1 METHRSD
8 NMRIMNENVSLLKEI
23 NELRREMKLARQRE
37 RAARLGGALPTQH
50 PRRRFRRL
58 PAGSRGSARNLKP
71 QSSDIDL
78 SADAAREIDMQR
90 NELAKLRLDN
100 ELKTSRIA
108 ELERSLG
115 GGFGRPGSGRA
126 RLAPL
131 EAAGAPPPGMNEEAA
146 AARIQAGFRGYAA
159 RRETST
165 MREENRAATKIQAAH
180 RGRAARRRVA
190 TPAGRGGGN
199 RLRRWTKRIPS
210 APWERR
216 RDRML

>member
-37 RAARLGGALPTQH
+37 RAAGLEALSRRSTPAAGRLPRGEAGAL
-50 PRRRFRRL
+50 RE
-58 PAGSRGSARNLKP
+58 P
-71 QSSDIDL
+71 QTPEFDIDL

-146 AARIQAGFRGYAA
+146 AARIQASFRGYAA

-180 RGRAARRRVA
+180 GGSGEAKGGDA
-190 TPAGRGGGN
+190 AGRGGRN